1 MGGCCGAPADPKDRE
16 VQRDLDKAY
25 RTDQREIKLLLLG
38 AGGSG
43 KSTLFKQ
50 LEYIHGKGFPPRQR
64 LLFQKQIHEQLI
76 ESMKTLISRCE
87 EYWEKD
93 PEAYAKYKLYD
104 YDADYDDNDDNK
116 VSYNPTE
123 ASNPTDDIDDK
134 IKDAA
139 EAILSLRNNQKLS
152 DEIIGYLKLL
162 WENQVI
168 QEMFMIRNEICV
180 PDSSQYFFQE
190 LTRVTDNEYVP
201 NDKDL
206 LMVRYRTTGKILKY
220 YLCDFASIHAILR
233 LYIYKYI
240 GMQEKNFVIKDHKF
254 KICDVGGQRNERRK
268 WIHFFS
274 NVTSVIFVVSLSCYD
289 ELTFEDEENAMVVS
303 INVFDEQVN
312 GQWFADIPFILF
324 LNKSDL
330 YYSKINE
337 VPITVA
343 PCFNGYKGPANDAH
357 ASLTYIKE
365 VFNTTNTNKGR
376 SIFTH
381 VTNATNKDQIEKVFN
396 DVQTM
401 IINWSLERAGLT

>member
-1 MGGCCGAPADPKDRE
+1 MGGCCGAPADPQDRN
-16 VQRDLDKAY
+16 VQREMDQAN
-25 RTDQREIKLLLLG
+25 RADQREIKLLLLG

-50 LEYIHGKGFPPRQR
+50 LEYIHGQGFPPRQR

-76 ESMKTLISRCE
+76 ESMKILITRCE
-87 EYWEKD
+87 EYWERD
-93 PEAYAKYKLYD
+93 PELYAKYKLYD
-104 YDADYDDNDDNK
+104 YTLDEYEDDEQKQYGGGN
-116 VSYNPTE
+116 
-123 ASNPTDDIDDK
+123 NPTDDKIDEN
-134 IKDAA
+134 IRTAA
-139 EAILSLRNNQKLS
+139 ESILSVRNNQKLTPQ
-152 DEIIGYLKLL
+152 IIANLHML
-162 WENQVI
+162 WKNDVI
-168 QEMFMIRNEICV
+168 QSMFDIRNEICV
-180 PDSSQYFFQE
+180 PDSSEYFFNN
-190 LTRVTDNEYVP
+190 LDRVTAQDYVP
-201 NDKDL
+201 DDTDL
-206 LMVRYRTTGKILKY
+206 LMVRYRTTG
-220 YLCDFASIHAILR
+220 
-233 LYIYKYI
+233 
-240 GMQEKNFVIKDHKF
+240 MQEKNFLIKDHKF

-303 INVFDEQVN
+303 IQVFDEQVN
-312 GQWFADIPFILF
+312 SEWFQDIPFILF

-330 YYSKINE
+330 YNDKILN

-343 PCFNGYKGPANDAH
+343 PCFKSYNGPAHDGQ

-365 VFNTTNTNKGR
+365 VFNTTNKNQAR

>member
-1 MGGCCGAPADPKDRE
+1 MGACCGAPTDAQDRE
-16 VQRDLDKAY
+16 VQRDLEKAS
-25 RTDQREIKLLLLG
+25 RADQLEIKLLLLG

-76 ESMKTLISRCE
+76 ESMKILISRCE

-93 PEAYAKYKLYD
+93 PELYAKYKLYD
-104 YDADYDDNDDNK
+104 YSLDYDDDANESDAKQN
-116 VSYNPTE
+116 
-123 ASNPTDDIDDK
+123 NPTDDEEDA
-134 IKDAA
+134 IKSAA
-139 EAILSLRNNQKLS
+139 ENILAVRNNQKLT
-152 DEIIGYLKLL
+152 DEVIADLKRL
-162 WENQVI
+162 WANRVI
-168 QEMFMIRNEICV
+168 QAMFEIRNEICV
-180 PDSSQYFFQE
+180 PDSSEYFFNE
-190 LTRVTDNEYVP
+190 LDRVTGTEYVP
-201 NDKDL
+201 NDTDL
-206 LMVRYRTTGKILKY
+206 LMVRYRTTG
-220 YLCDFASIHAILR
+220 
-233 LYIYKYI
+233 
-240 GMQEKNFVIKDHKF
+240 MQEKNFVIKNHRF

-303 INVFDEQVN
+303 TQVFDEQVN
-312 GQWFADIPFILF
+312 SEWFADIPFILF

-330 YYSKINE
+330 FHDKILS

-343 PCFNGYKGPANDAH
+343 PCFAEYNGPANDEQ
-357 ASLTYIKE
+357 ASLIHIKT
-365 VFNTTNTNKGR
+365 VFNTINKNQAR
-376 SIFTH
+376 SVFTH
-381 VTNATNKDQIEKVFN
+381 VTNATDKDQIEKVFN

>member
-1 MGGCCGAPADPKDRE
+1 MGCCNTSEQKAENDK
-16 VQRDLDKAY
+16 LDKELKKDKRA
-25 RTDQREIKLLLLG
+25 DQSVKKLLFLG
-38 AGGSG
+38 SGGSG

-76 ESMKTLISRCE
+76 ESMKTLIQRCE

-93 PEAYAKYKLYD
+93 PETYAKYKLYD
-104 YDADYDDNDDNK
+104 YEADYDEDDNK
-116 VSYNPTE
+116 NGLGSGGGASQSYNPT
-123 ASNPTDDIDDK
+123 DDQDDTVK
-134 IKDAA
+134 NAA
-139 EAILSLRNNQKLS
+139 EAILTLRNNQKLS
-152 DEIIGYLKLL
+152 KEIIECLNVL
-162 WENQVI
+162 WTNEVI
-168 QEMFMIRNEICV
+168 QEMFKIRNEICV
-180 PDSSQYFFQE
+180 PDSSEYFFQE
-190 LTRVTDNEYVP
+190 LTRVTDTEYVP

-206 LMVRYRTTGKILKY
+206 LMVRYRTT
-220 YLCDFASIHAILR
+220 
-233 LYIYKYI
+233 

-303 INVFDEQVN
+303 ISVYEEQVN

-330 YYSKINE
+330 YHEKINK

-343 PCFNGYKGPANDAH
+343 PCFNQYSGPANDAQAGLVH
-357 ASLTYIKE
+357 IKE
-365 VFNTTNTNKGR
+365 VFGKTNTNQGR

>member
-76 ESMKTLISRCE
+76 ESMKTLIQRCE

-93 PEAYAKYKLYD
+93 PETYAKYKLYD
-104 YDADYDDNDDNK
+104 YEADYDDNDDNK
-116 VSYNPTE
+116 ASGMGGMSYS
-123 ASNPTDDIDDK
+123 SNPTDDADET

-139 EAILSLRNNQKLS
+139 EAILTLRNNQKLS
-152 DEIIGYLKLL
+152 DEIIGYLRLL
-162 WENQVI
+162 WDNEVI
-168 QEMFMIRNEICV
+168 QEMFKIRNEICV
-180 PDSSQYFFQE
+180 PDSSEYFFQE
-190 LTRVTDNEYVP
+190 LQRVTDTEYVP

-206 LMVRYRTTGKILKY
+206 LMVRYRTT
-220 YLCDFASIHAILR
+220 
-233 LYIYKYI
+233 

-312 GQWFADIPFILF
+312 GRWFADIPFILF

-330 YYSKINE
+330 YYQKINT

-343 PCFNGYKGPANDAH
+343 PCFNGYKGPGNDAQ
-357 ASLTYIKE
+357 ASLVYIKE

>member
-1 MGGCCGAPADPKDRE
+1 MGGCCGAPADPQDRK
-16 VQRDLDKAY
+16 VQGDLDKAN
-25 RTDQREIKLLLLG
+25 RADQREIKLLLLG

-76 ESMKTLISRCE
+76 ESMKILISRCE
-87 EYWEKD
+87 EYWERD
-93 PEAYAKYKLYD
+93 PELFAKYKLYD
-104 YDADYDDNDDNK
+104 YELDYDDDGDNEQK
-116 VSYNPTE
+116 QYGG
-123 ASNPTDDIDDK
+123 NPTDDDPTNDQIRVY
-134 IKDAA
+134 A
-139 EAILSLRNNQKLS
+139 ESILSVRNNQKLTG
-152 DEIIGYLKLL
+152 EIIENLKKL
-162 WENQVI
+162 WANNVI
-168 QEMFMIRNEICV
+168 QEMFAIRNEICV
-180 PDSSQYFFQE
+180 PDSSQYFFRE
-190 LTRVTDNEYVP
+190 LDRVTKTDYVP
-201 NDKDL
+201 NDTDL
-206 LMVRYRTTGKILKY
+206 LMVRYRTTG
-220 YLCDFASIHAILR
+220 
-233 LYIYKYI
+233 
-240 GMQEKNFVIKDHKF
+240 MQEKNFLIRDHKF

-303 INVFDEQVN
+303 ISVFDEQVN
-312 GQWFADIPFILF
+312 SEWFADIPFILF

-330 YYSKINE
+330 YNEKILS
-337 VPITVA
+337 VPIKVA
-343 PCFNGYKGPANDAH
+343 PCFESYSGPTADAQ

-365 VFNTTNTNKGR
+365 VFATTNKNQAR

>member
-1 MGGCCGAPADPKDRE
+1 MGGCCGAPQDPQDRK
-16 VQRDLDKAY
+16 VQGDLDKAN
-25 RTDQREIKLLLLG
+25 RADQREIKLLLLG

-76 ESMKTLISRCE
+76 ESMKILISRCE
-87 EYWEKD
+87 EYWERD
-93 PEAYAKYKLYD
+93 PELNAKYKLYD
-104 YDADYDDNDDNK
+104 YALDYDDDEQK
-116 VSYNPTE
+116 QYGG
-123 ASNPTDDIDDK
+123 NPTDDTQDDQIK
-134 IKDAA
+134 IYA
-139 EAILSLRNNQKLS
+139 ESILSVRNNQKLTP
-152 DEIIGYLKLL
+152 EIIENLKKL
-162 WENQVI
+162 WSNNVI
-168 QEMFMIRNEICV
+168 QEMYAIRNEICV
-180 PDSSQYFFQE
+180 PDSSEYFFRE
-190 LTRVTDNEYVP
+190 IDRVTTTDYVP
-201 NDKDL
+201 NDTDL
-206 LMVRYRTTGKILKY
+206 LMVRYRTTG
-220 YLCDFASIHAILR
+220 
-233 LYIYKYI
+233 
-240 GMQEKNFVIKDHKF
+240 MQEKNFLIRDHKF

-303 INVFDEQVN
+303 IAVFDEQVN
-312 GQWFADIPFILF
+312 SEWFADIPFILF

-330 YYSKINE
+330 YNEKILN
-337 VPITVA
+337 VPIKVA
-343 PCFNGYKGPANDAH
+343 PCFSDYSGPTADAQ

-365 VFNTTNTNKGR
+365 VFNTTNKNQAR